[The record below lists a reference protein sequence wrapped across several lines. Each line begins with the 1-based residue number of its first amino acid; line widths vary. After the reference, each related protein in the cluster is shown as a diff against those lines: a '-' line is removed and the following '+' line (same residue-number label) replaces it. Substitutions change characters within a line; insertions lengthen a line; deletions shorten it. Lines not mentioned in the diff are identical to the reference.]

1 MASAGFS
8 LLGGFGALIPISGRN
23 RSITAKAVRCKA
35 EPAPGETHQLDLN
48 QRQASRSGF

>member
-8 LLGGFGALIPISGRN
+8 LLGGFGALIPISERN

-35 EPAPGETHQLDLN
+35 EPAPARLTSLT
-48 QRQASRSGF
+48 